1 MADDSAQPKSF
12 TVVDRRASAMAEEEI
27 AASAQAPAEEKPAY
41 VVQLERALAE
51 KDRKLRELAA
61 EIGAVQERVRRE
73 ASRESERSRRG
84 LIVDLLDVADN
95 LDRALGA
102 TGAGEAVNAAN
113 IAAGVG
119 LVRDLLVGKLSAY
132 GVTRIEAL
140 GARFDPK
147 RHEAQA
153 LVPVEDAAQDGVIV
167 DVYREGYA
175 IGADVIR
182 PAGVAVGRAAAFGGK
197 PVSS

>member
-1 MADDSAQPKSF
+1 MADDSAQPKGF
-12 TVVDRRASAMAEEEI
+12 KVVDRRASAMAEEAI
-27 AASAQAPAEEKPAY
+27 AAAQEPAEGKPAY
-41 VVQLERALAE
+41 VAQLESALAE

-61 EIGAVQERVRRE
+61 ELGAVQERVRRE
-73 ASRESERSRRG
+73 ASRDAERSRRG
-84 LIVDLLDVADN
+84 LLVDLLDVADN

-102 TGAGEAVNAAN
+102 SGAGEAANAAH

-119 LVRDLLVGKLSAY
+119 LVRDLLIGKLSAY

-153 LVPVEDAAQDGVIV
+153 LVPVDDAAHDGMVI

-182 PAGVAVGRAAAFGGK
+182 PAGVAVGRAAPFGGK
-197 PVSS
+197 PVST